1 METNVSNK
9 AKWGMFGFAI
19 PVMIWTLLPLVWIFA
34 LSLKSD
40 AALTDTT
47 GKENSFGNFF
57 PTHPSWDN
65 YELILKGERPT
76 CSCRRCG
83 TRSWCR
89 CSPR

>member
-65 YELILKGERPT
+65 YE
-76 CSCRRCG
+76 
-83 TRSWCR
+83 
-89 CSPR
+89 